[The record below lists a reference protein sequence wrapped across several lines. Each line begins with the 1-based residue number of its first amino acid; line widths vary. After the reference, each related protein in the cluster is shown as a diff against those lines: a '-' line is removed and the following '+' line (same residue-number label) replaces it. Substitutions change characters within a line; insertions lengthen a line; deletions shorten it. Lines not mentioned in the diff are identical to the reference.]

1 MKVII
6 YADGGSRGN
15 PGVAG
20 SGIVIYAADGST
32 ILDEIA
38 YVVGKKSTNNVAEYY
53 GLLRGVERA
62 AGLGATEVEFYMDS
76 KLVVEQ
82 INGRWKIKHPDM
94 QKLALEAK
102 KVINSFDSFSLD
114 WVARAKNSVADKL
127 SNDAM
132 DACAAGHPVGI
143 VRDKEEVSQEVEA
156 APAVE
161 AGVNATAERTAEQ
174 SSTLDPT
181 DWMGDRGDITRF
193 VLLRHG
199 QTQMS
204 VDKQYSGHTDVE
216 LTEHGQKQ
224 ALAAAQALAS
234 RGIKF
239 DAIVASPL
247 ARCQQTA
254 KAAAQAL
261 GIDEIETIEDLI
273 ELDFGQWEGESFHAV
288 DKHDG
293 RRLQEWMNDS
303 SVECPDGESLQ
314 QLHRRVRQVRKQLQ
328 KRYPGKTLLV
338 VTHVNPIKSF
348 IRQALDGNAAVFEK
362 VFLGLASISD
372 VEFWPDGSLVR
383 CVNDIGHLGALE

>member
-15 PGVAG
+15 PGTAG
-20 SGIVIYAADGST
+20 SGTVIYAADGKT
-32 ILDEIA
+32 ILDEIV

-62 AGLGATEVEFYMDS
+62 AELGATEVEFFMDS

-94 QKLALEAK
+94 QKLAVEARK
-102 KVINSFDSFSLD
+102 YINTFDSFSLS

-143 VRDKEEVSQEVEA
+143 VRGNRKSVAPEEQEDEA
-156 APAVE
+156 VAEPAE
-161 AGVNATAERTAEQ
+161 TTEG
-174 SSTLDPT
+174 SSTSLQPQ
-181 DWMGDRGDITRF
+181 DWMGDRGDVTRF

-204 VDKQYSGHTDVE
+204 VDKQYSGHTDIE
-216 LTEHGQKQ
+216 LTERGQEQ
-224 ALAAAQALAS
+224 VLAAAQAIAN
-234 RGIKF
+234 RGIEF
-239 DAIVASPL
+239 DVIVSSPL
-247 ARCQQTA
+247 KRCQQTA
-254 KAAAQAL
+254 QAAAQAL
-261 GIDEIETIEDLI
+261 GIDEVETVEDLI
-273 ELDFGQWEGESFHAV
+273 ELDFGKWEGESFDEV
-288 DKHDG
+288 GKRDSD
-293 RRLQEWMNDS
+293 RLQEWMTDS
-303 SVECPDGESLQ
+303 SVSCPDGESLQ
-314 QLHRRVRQVRKQLQ
+314 QLHKRVRKVRKELQ
-328 KRYPGKTLLV
+328 ERHAGKTLLV

-362 VFLGLASISD
+362 VFLGVASISD
-372 VEFWPDGSLVR
+372 VEFWSEGSLVR
-383 CVNDIGHLGALE
+383 CVNDVGHLGALE

>member
-15 PGVAG
+15 PGTAG
-20 SGIVIYAADGST
+20 SGTVIYAADGKT
-32 ILDEIA
+32 ILDEIV

-62 AGLGATEVEFYMDS
+62 AELGATEVEFFMDS

-94 QKLALEAK
+94 QKLAVEARK
-102 KVINSFDSFSLD
+102 YINTFDSFSLA

-143 VRDKEEVSQEVEA
+143 VRGISKSVALEEQDDEA
-156 APAVE
+156 VAEPAE
-161 AGVNATAERTAEQ
+161 TTAG
-174 SSTLDPT
+174 SSTSLQPQ
-181 DWMGDRGDITRF
+181 DWMGDRGDVTRF

-204 VDKQYSGHTDVE
+204 VDKQYSGHTDIE
-216 LTEHGQKQ
+216 LTERGQKQ
-224 ALAAAQALAS
+224 ALAAAQAIAN
-234 RGIKF
+234 RGIEF
-239 DAIVASPL
+239 DVIVSSPL
-247 ARCQQTA
+247 KRCQQTA
-254 KAAAQAL
+254 QAAAQAL
-261 GIDEIETIEDLI
+261 GIDEVETVEDLI
-273 ELDFGQWEGESFHAV
+273 ELDFGKWEGESFDEV
-288 DKHDG
+288 GKRDSD
-293 RRLQEWMNDS
+293 RLQEWMTDS
-303 SVECPDGESLQ
+303 SVSCPDGESLQ
-314 QLHRRVRQVRKQLQ
+314 QLHKRVRKVRKELQ
-328 KRYPGKTLLV
+328 ERYAGKTLLV

-362 VFLGLASISD
+362 VFLGVASISD
-372 VEFWPDGSLVR
+372 VEFWSEGSLVR
-383 CVNDIGHLGALE
+383 CVNDVGHLGALE

>member
-20 SGIVIYAADGST
+20 SGTVIYAADGST
-32 ILDEIA
+32 ILDEIV

-62 AGLGATEVEFYMDS
+62 AELGATDVEFYMDS

-94 QKLALEAK
+94 QRLAVEAK
-102 KVINSFDSFSLD
+102 KIINSFESFSLD

-143 VRDKEEVSQEVEA
+143 VRSEETGEQAVEVE
-156 APAVE
+156 PAE
-161 AGVNATAERTAEQ
+161 PTEKPADQ
-174 SSTLDPT
+174 SSTLDPS
-181 DWMGDRGDITRF
+181 DWMGDRGDVTRF

-216 LTEHGQKQ
+216 LTKHGQKQ
-224 ALAAAQALAS
+224 ALAAAQALAN
-234 RGIKF
+234 RGIAF
-239 DAIVASPL
+239 DAIVVSPL
-247 ARCQQTA
+247 KRCQQTA
-254 KAAAQAL
+254 QAAAQAL
-261 GIDEIETIEDLI
+261 GIAEIETIDDLI
-273 ELDFGQWEGESFHAV
+273 ELDFGEWEGESFDDV

-293 RRLQEWMNDS
+293 RRLQEWMKDS
-303 SVECPDGESLQ
+303 SVSCPEGESLQ
-314 QLHRRVRQVRKQLQ
+314 ELHKRVRQVRKQLQ
-328 KRYPGKTLLV
+328 KRYAGKTVLV